1 MLCFPK
7 CKRGAVSCICEGFVR
22 DISQDGIS
30 IIINKSIIYEFVELR
45 IFDVHD
51 IQLEINGRVIY
62 CKESMSGKFLTGV
75 KLLGSGDENK
85 TYQECILQCYNNS
98 KKNLKINIV
107 GFLSQ

>member
-1 MLCFPK
+1 M
-7 CKRGAVSCICEGFVR
+7 SNIYEGFVR

-30 IIINKSIIYEFVELR
+30 IIINRSVMYEFVELR

-85 TYQECILQCYNNS
+85 AYQRRILQCYNNA

>member
-1 MLCFPK
+1 M
-7 CKRGAVSCICEGFVR
+7 SNIYEGFVR

-30 IIINKSIIYEFVELR
+30 IIINRSVMYEFVELR

-75 KLLGSGDENK
+75 KLLGSDDENK
-85 TYQECILQCYNNS
+85 AYQERILQCYNNA
-98 KKNLKINIV
+98 KKNLKINMV
-107 GFLSQ
+107 RFSSQ

>member
-1 MLCFPK
+1 
-7 CKRGAVSCICEGFVR
+7 VSCICEGFVH

-30 IIINKSIIYEFVELR
+30 IIINKSINYEFVELR
-45 IFDVHD
+45 IFDVYD

-75 KLLGSGDENK
+75 KLLGSSDENK
-85 TYQECILQCYNNS
+85 AYQEGILQCYKNA
-98 KKNLKINIV
+98 KKNLKIIVV

>member
-1 MLCFPK
+1 
-7 CKRGAVSCICEGFVR
+7 
-22 DISQDGIS
+22 
-30 IIINKSIIYEFVELR
+30 
-45 IFDVHD
+45 
-51 IQLEINGRVIY
+51 VIY

-85 TYQECILQCYNNS
+85 TYQERILQCYNNS